1 MLDQLFSGNTLFFS
15 IPAVAGTLFFTFRLI
30 LMFAGMSHMDV
41 NSDGLDG
48 LDPMAGDAH
57 HSTEMFKFLSI
68 QSIAAF
74 VMGFGWGGLG
84 GLLGAG
90 WDWSTSLLAALV
102 GGIGMVWLLSWL
114 LKLVYD
120 LQSSGN
126 ISIETANG
134 AEGEVYA
141 GVPAKG
147 NGTGQVRVVIG
158 ERQRI
163 YNAVSE
169 DEPLP
174 TKTRVRVIRVN
185 ADRTLTVMRA

>member
-30 LMFAGMSHMDV
+30 LMFTGLGDLDADV
-41 NSDGLDG
+41 DGFDG
-48 LDPMAGDAH
+48 LDPSH
-57 HSTEMFKFLSI
+57 HDSTESFKFLSI

-84 GLLGAG
+84 GLLGGG
-90 WDWSTSLLAALV
+90 WDWSTSLLAGVV
-102 GGIGMVWLLSWL
+102 GGVGMVWLLSWL
-114 LKLVYD
+114 LKVVYD

-126 ISIETANG
+126 IAIEQAGG

-141 GVPAKG
+141 GVPGKG
-147 NGTGQVRVVIG
+147 EGAGQVRVIIG

-169 DEPLP
+169 GEALP
-174 TKTRVRVIRVN
+174 TRTRVRVVKVN
-185 ADRTLTVMRA
+185 DDRTLTVMRA